1 MDHLRALLG
10 PPQDVDQMQVS
21 AWEVGV
27 RPEYRVRW
35 PGVEHAYR
43 DAIPAA
49 RTAWILY
56 PGDDF
61 QTFHVDPNEPG
72 RGGVGAVP
80 LVPGGEDGAIRE
92 VLGLLAPTASDVQTA
107 SVVRRPYGL

>member
-1 MDHLRALLG
+1 M
-10 PPQDVDQMQVS
+10 
-21 AWEVGV
+21 
-27 RPEYRVRW
+27 
-35 PGVEHAYR
+35 HAYR

-61 QTFHVDPNEPG
+61 RTFYVDPNEPG

-80 LVPGGEDGAIRE
+80 LVPGGGDGAIRE
-92 VLGLLAPTASDVQTA
+92 VLRGLLRV
-107 SVVRRPYGL
+107 